1 MTNPILFEITA
12 ADSHQ
17 QILLPVIR
25 LLRARGIPVIV
36 YSDCE
41 LLRTPSD
48 PETLLREGIPFV
60 RMAETA
66 LSVEM
71 PKWEASA
78 LPFHRRIPREVER
91 VHPSLIVVLNDRNFP
106 SNDYLNEARRL
117 GIPTL
122 LVQESLRK
130 DLFQRPPWIK
140 LYGRW
145 SRKLRLGIEEGLR
158 HYGQGGC
165 DTVAAWG
172 ETSREYFLRVG
183 VPDRK
188 IIITG
193 NPRFDQLAHADFSTE
208 AGRIR
213 AGLGYAP
220 EDFVLTFLSS
230 PIERMLIVS
239 KEEKRDAFVRLLGW
253 MRTLRAEPAWRNLR
267 LALKLHRAENAALF
281 REMISEAGG
290 SDFALVAEH
299 PLYPL
304 LAASQAAL
312 MFSTTAGLEA
322 ALLQVPVGIL
332 GLSKPLDDWNFV
344 SRGVAANVRSPE
356 GLAAFLRRARE
367 DETLGARGANAA
379 AFYVANPGRA
389 AEAVADVAAHR
400 AGFSDPEKPR

>member
-25 LLRARGIPVIV
+25 LLRARGLPVIV

-48 PETLLREGIPFV
+48 PATLSREGIPFV
-60 RMAETA
+60 RMAE
-66 LSVEM
+66 
-71 PKWEASA
+71 SA
-78 LPFHRRIPREVER
+78 LPLPMPEWEAAAAAFHHRIPREVEN
-91 VHPSLIVVLNDRNFP
+91 VNPSLIVVLNDRNFP
-106 SNDYLNEARRL
+106 PNDYIQAARRRR
-117 GIPTL
+117 IPTL

-130 DLFQRPPWIK
+130 DLFQRPPWRK
-140 LYGRW
+140 LLGRW
-145 SRKLRLGIEEGLR
+145 SRKLRLGVEEGLR

-165 DTVAAWG
+165 DMVAAWG

-188 IIITG
+188 IAITG
-193 NPRFDQLAHADFSTE
+193 NPRFDQLAHADFSAE

-213 AGLGYAP
+213 AELGYAP
-220 EDFVLTFLSS
+220 DDFVLTFLSS

-239 KEEKRDAFVRLLGW
+239 KEEKRAAFVRLLGW

-267 LALKLHRAENAALF
+267 LALKLHRAEDGALF
-281 REMISEAGG
+281 REMISAAGG
-290 SDFALVAEH
+290 SDFARVAEQ

-332 GLSKPLDDWNFV
+332 GLSKPLDDWDFV
-344 SRGVAANVRSPE
+344 RRGVAANVGSPE

-367 DETLGARGANAA
+367 DDALGARGAMAA
-379 AFYVANPGRA
+379 AYYVANSGRA
-389 AEAVADVAAHR
+389 AEAVAGHAVR
-400 AGFSDPEKPR
+400 MAGFADRRTSP